1 MESIWKKFLD
11 IANSKFSQATV
22 KTWLEPMEL
31 NFIKDSTVSLV
42 VPNDFFKDWIIENY
56 IEQIK
61 EIFSDILEKNI
72 DVSLEIAK
80 RSKIIE
86 EKEVFHPKLI
96 HKYTFENFIRGRSN
110 EFAYAA
116 AQAVVDNLGN
126 LYNPLLIYSN
136 VGLGKTH
143 LITAIGHE
151 VYRKMRN
158 KKILYYRAVEF
169 MNELITCIR
178 FQKMTEF
185 REKFRDADLLLVDDI
200 QFIAG
205 KDTTQEEFFNTFN
218 MLYEMKKQI
227 VMTSDRFPK
236 QIPNIEDRLKNRFEW
251 GLTADIQPP
260 EYETRIAILKNKAK
274 YHNVNLP
281 DDVAN
286 YIAENICN
294 NIREMEGAL
303 IKILAF
309 CSLTKEKLTLEVAK
323 AQLTDFV
330 QKNNGVISIEN
341 IQKAVSDYF
350 QIKISDLK
358 SQKKYKNI
366 ALPRQIAIYLC
377 KKHTSLSLQEI
388 GQKFGGKDHSTVIH
402 SINKITK
409 KLEEDSN
416 LKKHIENIN
425 NMLIKY

>member
-1 MESIWKKFLD
+1 MENLWQRFLD
-11 IANSKFSQATV
+11 TAKSKFSPSV
-22 KTWLEPMEL
+22 IETWIKPMEIVKL
-31 NFIKDSTVSLV
+31 NGETVTLS
-42 VPNDFFKDWIIENY
+42 VPNDFFRDWILENHL
-56 IEQIK
+56 EQIK
-61 EIFSDILEKNI
+61 EIFSEILEKNI
-72 DVSLEIAK
+72 ELLLETTK
-80 RSKIIE
+80 K
-86 EKEVFHPKLI
+86 EKKENLNDLYHPKLV
-96 HKYTFENFIRGRSN
+96 HKYTFENFIKGRSN

-116 AQAVVDNLGN
+116 SQAVVENLGN

-151 VYRKMRN
+151 VYRKYRN

-178 FQKMTEF
+178 FQKMHEF
-185 REKFRDADLLLVDDI
+185 RDKFRDADLLLVDDI

-260 EYETRIAILKNKAK
+260 EYETKIAILKNKAK
-274 YHNVNLP
+274 YHNVVLP

-309 CSLTKEKLTLEVAK
+309 CSLTKQKLSLDVAK
-323 AQLTDFV
+323 SQLTDFV
-330 QKNNGVISIEN
+330 QKNNGIITIES
-341 IQKAVSDYF
+341 IQKTVADYF
-350 QIKISDLK
+350 QIKINDLK
-358 SQKKYKNI
+358 SQKKLKNI
-366 ALPRQIAIYLC
+366 AIPRQIAIYLC
-377 KKHTSLSLQEI
+377 RKHTNLSFNEI

-402 SINKITK
+402 SVNKISK
-409 KLEEDSN
+409 KIEEDN
-416 LKKHIENIN
+416 DIKKHIENIN
-425 NMLIKY
+425 NLLIKY